1 MLFLHHEGKPQE
13 HVASFGFGFATLDG
27 IQVIK

>member
-1 MLFLHHEGKPQE
+1 MLFLCHEGKPQE
-13 HVASFGFGFATLDG
+13 HVAVLGFGFATLDA

>member
-1 MLFLHHEGKPQE
+1 MLFLCHEGKPRE
-13 HVASFGFGFATLDG
+13 HVAIFGFGFAALDG